1 MRNILLLILLL
12 LTVALQA
19 QAQAD
24 KPSTFQK
31 AMDVYLQDAGFLIR
45 NNIDWRMV
53 RASDAEAVVV
63 IRFKP
68 DGKFESAK
76 IEERSGNQ
84 SFDVALESAVRRS
97 IPMLQPP
104 PHPAGCLCA
113 ACDPVAISRATM
125 KQGNTLRVMFK
136 PLAGGTLEEYLS
148 LVPRDRP
155 EVLAS
160 LRREHA

>member
-12 LTVALQA
+12 VTVALPA
-19 QAQAD
+19 QAQTD
-24 KPSTFQK
+24 KPSAFQK
-31 AMDVYLQDAGFLIR
+31 AMEVYLQDASFLIR

-68 DGKFESAK
+68 DGKFEGVK

-97 IPMLQPP
+97 IPMLPP
-104 PHPAGCLCA
+104 PPIPPGASAPLSI
-113 ACDPVAISRATM
+113 P
-125 KQGNTLRVMFK
+125 LRFRVQ
-136 PLAGGTLEEYLS
+136 
-148 LVPRDRP
+148 R
-155 EVLAS
+155 
-160 LRREHA
+160 